1 MSHMGFCRY
10 RTFLLIVGLILCSA
24 CEQTR
29 NVIGLDK
36 QPPDEFAV
44 VTRAPLSV
52 PPDFGLRPPIPGAQR
67 PQEKTVRNEAR
78 EILLRSSK
86 LQQQEVVRKAVQS
99 GKLSTGEAALLS
111 SAGALGI
118 DPSIRTVV
126 NRESSALVEAEES
139 FLNKIFFW
147 QLVDPPGS
155 AVDPDKESRRLR
167 EAQASGVPLNK
178 GDVPVIERKQRG
190 ILEGIF

>member
-1 MSHMGFCRY
+1 MSHMGVCRY
-10 RTFLLIVGLILCSA
+10 RTFLLIAGLILCSA

-86 LQQQEVVRKAVQS
+86 SKQQEIVRKAVQS

-111 SAGALGI
+111 SAGALGV
-118 DPSIRTVV
+118 DPSIRNVV

-147 QLVDPPGS
+147 QMVDPPGS

-167 EAQASGVPLNK
+167 EAQARGVPLNK

>member
-10 RTFLLIVGLILCSA
+10 RTFLLIAGLILCSA

-67 PQEKTVRNEAR
+67 PQEKTVQNEAR

-86 LQQQEVVRKAVQS
+86 SQQQEIVRKAVQS
-99 GKLSTGEAALLS
+99 GK
-111 SAGALGI
+111 
-118 DPSIRTVV
+118 
-126 NRESSALVEAEES
+126 
-139 FLNKIFFW
+139 
-147 QLVDPPGS
+147 
-155 AVDPDKESRRLR
+155 
-167 EAQASGVPLNK
+167 
-178 GDVPVIERKQRG
+178 
-190 ILEGIF
+190 